1 MDGMDGIL
9 VFHKT
14 CGISS
19 HDAVQ
24 QLRRLTGIKR
34 IGHLG
39 TLDPIGTG
47 VLPMLLGRTTRLAR
61 FFLHHERTYEAVIR
75 FGFATDSYDRS
86 GEPSTE
92 ARNVKLDTAQIE
104 AVLPEFRGKLMQAPP
119 PVSAKKV
126 AGVPAYKL
134 ARQKK
139 PVKLDPVEI
148 HVYEFA
154 LLDVAGERA
163 TVRVRCSTGTYMRS
177 LAHDL
182 GRRLEVGAHVEHLC
196 RTAMGEFTLD
206 MAHSLEQ
213 LEGLNGEGRLEEAL
227 TPPQMLLPEM
237 PAERVDAI
245 TAARITH
252 GRDFR
257 VSPFRNRQQAKL
269 VKAIAPD
276 GSLLAI
282 AEARLPLLYH
292 PIVVL

>member
-1 MDGMDGIL
+1 MDKVDGIL
-9 VFHKT
+9 VFNKM

-47 VLPMLLGRTTRLAR
+47 VLPMLIGRTTRLAR
-61 FFLHHERTYEAVIR
+61 FFLHHERTYTAVIR
-75 FGFATDSYDRS
+75 FGFATNSYDRT
-86 GEPSTE
+86 GDPSTKVCK
-92 ARNVKLDTAQIE
+92 AKLNKSQIE
-104 AVLPEFRGKLMQAPP
+104 AALSHFRGKQMQIPP

-139 PVKLDPVEI
+139 PVKLAPVEI
-148 HVYEFA
+148 HIYEFT
-154 LLDVAGERA
+154 LLDFTGERA
-163 TVRVRCSTGTYMRS
+163 TVRVRCSPGTYLRS

-182 GRRLEVGAHVEHLC
+182 GSNLQVGAHVEQLS
-196 RTAMGEFTLD
+196 RTTMGEFTFD
-206 MAHSLEQ
+206 KAHSLEE
-213 LEGLNGEGRLEEAL
+213 LSNLKKKGHLEEVII
-227 TPPQMLLPEM
+227 PPAMVLPEI
-237 PAERVDAI
+237 PIERVDA
-245 TAARITH
+245 TAVARIVH

-257 VSPFRNRQQAKL
+257 VSPFGNRRQAKL
-269 VKAIAPD
+269 IKAIAPD
-276 GSLLAI
+276 GRLLAI

>member
-1 MDGMDGIL
+1 MDGIL
-9 VFHKT
+9 VFHKP

-75 FGFATDSYDRS
+75 FGFATNSYDRT
-86 GEPSTE
+86 GQPATAVQNVNLDG
-92 ARNVKLDTAQIE
+92 ARIE
-104 AVLPEFRGKLMQAPP
+104 ATLTQFRGKLMQAPP
-119 PVSAKKV
+119 PVSAKKI

-134 ARQKK
+134 ARQNK

-148 HVYEFA
+148 HVYEFS

-163 TVRVRCSTGTYMRS
+163 TVRVRCSPGTYVRS

-182 GRRLEVGAHVEHLC
+182 GRKLEVGAHVEQLC

-206 MAHSLEQ
+206 MAHSLQQ
-213 LEGLNGEGRLEEAL
+213 LDDLKGKGRLEETL
-227 TPPQMLLPEM
+227 TPPQMMLPEM

-257 VSPFRNRQQAKL
+257 VSPFGNRQQAKL

-282 AEARLPLLYH
+282 AESRLPLLYH

>member
-1 MDGMDGIL
+1 MGQCLIQVRIPELELLAD
-9 VFHKT
+9 
-14 CGISS
+14 
-19 HDAVQ
+19 
-24 QLRRLTGIKR
+24 QLL
-34 IGHLG
+34 
-39 TLDPIGTG
+39 
-47 VLPMLLGRTTRLAR
+47 
-61 FFLHHERTYEAVIR
+61 
-75 FGFATDSYDRS
+75 
-86 GEPSTE
+86 
-92 ARNVKLDTAQIE
+92 RNS
-104 AVLPEFRGKLMQAPP
+104 P
-119 PVSAKKV
+119 
-126 AGVPAYKL
+126 L

-154 LLDVAGERA
+154 LLDVTGERA
-163 TVRVRCSTGTYMRS
+163 TVRVRCSPGTYMRS

-182 GRRLEVGAHVEHLC
+182 GRKLEVGAHVEHLC

-206 MAHSLEQ
+206 RAHSLEQ
-213 LEGLNGEGRLEEAL
+213 LEDLKGEGGLEGAV

-237 PAERVDAI
+237 PVERVDAI

-257 VSPFRNRQQAKL
+257 VSPFGNRQQAKL